1 MGVSVGVLDHFNIR
15 TRRLAETV
23 RFYEGMER
31 QERRK
36 VCEKI
41 REDHLPAEG
50 IAVSHEAADAW
61 HRLRQLE
68 HIDALLWKAGR

>member
-1 MGVSVGVLDHFNIR
+1 
-15 TRRLAETV
+15 
-23 RFYEGMER
+23 MER